1 MVNAISQISVSTL
14 SSQQRGLKQV
24 VSNIGKQIPNKV
36 GDFLEMTNS
45 GAFGKLQ
52 LITISILFIL
62 GSRFLKARDK
72 HEAREVLT
80 RDAST
85 FGVVF
90 FGVPIIKNIIGSGID
105 KLTKIPTVIKP
116 KNFKEFFKPNDLSFN
131 DLKNW
136 YSKADKMPEKV
147 LTMAK
152 DIVNKGGDLA
162 AAFNTLGEDAK
173 NALKTILKGKEYN
186 SKNILTSLSEAA
198 AATKNFTVDDG
209 IVKGACDKLT
219 QMLSNPN
226 NALVQKAQR
235 VKAIPY
241 LASILLTT
249 SLLGWG
255 IPAFNI
261 MLTRKKVKN
270 EQGDTF
276 KGNHNNIQ
284 MQPDLLSS
292 KLSPAQK
299 AIIDNFLN
307 RKV

>member
-1 MVNAISQISVSTL
+1 MVAPISQIAASTL
-14 SSQQRGLKQV
+14 STQQTGLKQV
-24 VSNIGKQIPNKV
+24 VSGIGKKIPNQI

-62 GSRFLKARDK
+62 GARFFKARDK

-90 FGVPIIKNIIGSGID
+90 FGVPIFKNIIGSAND
-105 KLTKIPTVIKP
+105 KFTKIPTVIKP
-116 KNFKEFFKPNDLSFN
+116 KNIKEFFKPNDLCFN

-152 DIVNKGGDLA
+152 DIVSKGGDLV
-162 AAFNTLGEDAK
+162 AAFNTLGDEAK
-173 NALKTILKGKEYN
+173 NAVKTILKGKEYT
-186 SKNILTSLSEAA
+186 SKNILNSLTEAA
-198 AATKNFTVDDG
+198 VATKNFTVDDG
-209 IVKGACDKLT
+209 VVKGACDKLT
-219 QMLSNPN
+219 KMLSQPN

-261 MLTRKKVKN
+261 MLTRKKVKG
-270 EQGDTF
+270 E
-276 KGNHNNIQ
+276 HNDSFNGKSSVQIPQ
-284 MQPDLLSS
+284 NLLEPTI
-292 KLSPAQK
+292 SPAQK
-299 AIIDNFLN
+299 AIIDSFLK
-307 RKV
+307 RPIQ

>member
-1 MVNAISQISVSTL
+1 MLAPISQFATTTL
-14 SSQQRGLKQV
+14 SKQQTGLKQI
-24 VSNIGKQIPNKV
+24 VSGIGKQIPNKV

-90 FGVPIIKNIIGSGID
+90 FGVPIFKNIIGSAID
-105 KLTKIPTVIKP
+105 KFTKIPTVIKP
-116 KNFKEFFKPNDLSFN
+116 KNIKEFFKPNDLSFN

-162 AAFNTLGEDAK
+162 AAFNTLGDEAK
-173 NALKTILKGKEYN
+173 NAVKTILKGKEYN
-186 SKNILTSLSEAA
+186 SKNILSSLTEAA
-198 AATKNFTVDDG
+198 A
-209 IVKGACDKLT
+209 GACDKLT
-219 QMLSNPN
+219 QMLSGSN

-261 MLTRKKVKN
+261 MLTRKKVKG
-270 EQGDTF
+270 EQHDSFNG
-276 KGNHNNIQ
+276 K
-284 MQPDLLSS
+284 
-292 KLSPAQK
+292 KLVQIPQNLIESTASPAQK
-299 AIIDNFLN
+299 AIIEQFLK
-307 RKV
+307 RPIK

>member
-1 MVNAISQISVSTL
+1 MVAPISQIATSTL
-14 SSQQRGLKQV
+14 SNQQTGLKKV
-24 VSNIGKQIPNKV
+24 VSDVGKHIPNKV

-52 LITISILFIL
+52 LITISVLFII
-62 GSRFLKARDK
+62 GSRFFKARDK

-90 FGVPIIKNIIGSGID
+90 FGVPIFKNLIGSCID

-116 KNFKEFFKPNDLSFN
+116 KNIKEFFKPNDLSFN

-152 DIVNKGGDLA
+152 DIVNKGGDLV
-162 AAFNTLGEDAK
+162 AAFNTLGDEAK
-173 NALKTILKGKEYN
+173 NAVKTILKGKEYT
-186 SKNILTSLSEAA
+186 SKNILTSLTEAA

-209 IVKGACDKLT
+209 VVKGACDKLT
-219 QMLSNPN
+219 QMLSQPN

-261 MLTRKKVKN
+261 MLTRRKVKG
-270 EQGDTF
+270 EQHDTF
-276 KGNHNNIQ
+276 NGKKSLPVLQNI
-284 MQPDLLSS
+284 LNS
-292 KLSPAQK
+292 KASPAQK
-299 AIIDNFLN
+299 AIIDSFLK
-307 RKV
+307 RPIQ